1 MIASIIWILA
11 YLLGSLPFG
20 AWIARSKNIDIQKQ
34 GSGNI
39 GATNVARTLGKKAG
53 LLVLFADCFK
63 GYISVV
69 IADRILGNEIEVGI
83 AGLMAFLG
91 HIFSIFLKFKGGK
104 GVATGLGVFL
114 YMMPF
119 ATLMAIVVFALIL
132 GLTKYVSLGSI
143 SAAIAVPLSGLILG
157 TPRPY
162 IYISVI
168 ISVIVVVKHK
178 DNIER
183 LIAGEESKFL
193 RK

>member
-1 MIASIIWILA
+1 MIAILIWILS
-11 YLLGSLPFG
+11 YFLGSLPFG
-20 AWIARSKNIDIQKQ
+20 AWIARSQNIDIQKH

-53 LLVLFADCFK
+53 ILVLLADCFK
-63 GYISVV
+63 GFISVV
-69 IADRILGNEIEVGI
+69 IADQILGNEIEVGI

-104 GVATGLGVFL
+104 GVATGLGVFM
-114 YMMPF
+114 YIMPS
-119 ATLMAIVVFALIL
+119 ATLSAIVIFALFL

-143 SAAIAVPLSGLILG
+143 SAAIAIPLFGLIFE

-162 IYISVI
+162 IFISVI
-168 ISVIVVVKHK
+168 ISIIVIFKHK
-178 DNIER
+178 SNIER

>member
-1 MIASIIWILA
+1 MIASLIWVLA
-11 YLLGSLPFG
+11 YILGSLPFG
-20 AWIARSKNIDIQKQ
+20 VWLARSRNIDIQKH

-53 LLVLFADCFK
+53 VIILLADCFK
-63 GYISVV
+63 GFISVV
-69 IADRILGNEIEVGI
+69 IADQFLGNEFEVGI

-104 GVATGLGVFL
+104 GVATGLGVFIYL
-114 YMMPF
+114 MPF
-119 ATLMAIVVFALIL
+119 ATISGILVFAIFL
-132 GLTKYVSLGSI
+132 GLTKFVSLGSI
-143 SAAIAVPLSGLILG
+143 SAAIVIPLFGLFYE
-157 TPRPY
+157 TPKPY
-162 IYISVI
+162 IFISAI
-168 ISVIVVVKHK
+168 ISIIVIFKHK